1 MCVCRTKGVVSV
13 VSESDVLIIFV
24 ILDGEGTARINS
36 EWYKTV

>member
-1 MCVCRTKGVVSV
+1 MCVCGTSGVVSV

-24 ILDGEGTARINS
+24 TLDGEGTVRIIS